1 MPAIRYTSVAPEPIP
16 IGMTSITGLILLAG
30 ASLLL
35 WLALAGLA
43 VMRKLR
49 RDRRELRSA
58 ERRARYGAALRDPRP
73 RTLLAIC
80 RDAHDAEAQID
91 LAVTIDSVY
100 PTLTRLRRVEIH
112 RAIEA
117 SELLPDLV
125 AELRS
130 RRPVAR
136 ARAALLLSR
145 PGIPAVADRL
155 VPLLADPD
163 ADVRLVA
170 CAGLARIG
178 TPRAAEVLIQGLVT
192 RTLPPERIIERLG
205 APWAV
210 ETILYTLRFGPGPVP
225 VELAGV
231 QPSGRAV
238 ALQASLARALGVARD
253 PRGDVALAGLL
264 RESTEEEVRISAARS
279 LGRVGDA
286 ACVPALVAALDP
298 AESWGV
304 RAQDAKSLGA
314 LGAVEALAP
323 LEACLSDRAWWV
335 RANAARALR
344 ELGEPGLAVLR
355 RAVDHQDRYA
365 ADRAREQLALH
376 AVAVERA
383 AEALES
389 LEHSLSDRAWWV
401 RANAARALRDLGG
414 PGIEALQRTLEHDD
428 RYAAD
433 RAREQLALHA
443 VIEEH
448 AAA

>member
-1 MPAIRYTSVAPEPIP
+1 MASGPIP
-16 IGMTSITGLILLAG
+16 AAMTSIAGLMLLVG

-43 VMRKLR
+43 VARKLR

-58 ERRARYGAALRDPRP
+58 ERRARYTAVLCDPRP
-73 RTLLAIC
+73 RALLALC
-80 RDAHDAEAQID
+80 RDARSTEAQVD
-91 LAVTIDSVY
+91 LAVAIDAVH
-100 PTLTRLRRVEIH
+100 PTLTRLRRAEIH

-145 PGIPAVADRL
+145 PGIPAVADHL

-178 TPRAAEVLIQGLVT
+178 TPHAAEVLIWGLVT
-192 RTLPPERIIERLG
+192 RALPHERLVERLG

-210 ETILYTLRFGPGPVP
+210 ETILHTLRFGPGPVP
-225 VELAGV
+225 DELAGV
-231 QPSGRAV
+231 RPSGRAV
-238 ALQASLARALGVARD
+238 PLEASLARALGVARD

-264 RESTEEEVRISAARS
+264 RESAEEEVRISAARA

-298 AESWGV
+298 GETWSV
-304 RAQDAKSLGA
+304 RAQAAKSLGA
-314 LGAVEALAP
+314 LRAAEALGP

-344 ELGEPGLAVLR
+344 ELGEPGLAALR
-355 RAVDHQDRYA
+355 RAVDHEDRYA

-383 AEALES
+383 AA
-389 LEHSLSDRAWWV
+389 
-401 RANAARALRDLGG
+401 
-414 PGIEALQRTLEHDD
+414 
-428 RYAAD
+428 
-433 RAREQLALHA
+433 
-443 VIEEH
+443 
-448 AAA
+448 